1 MAEPTQTDLQFLSSD
16 PEVLGLQRQRALAN
30 LLTGQA
36 FNQPQGQMISGHYVK
51 PSALQQ
57 ALPMINAAI
66 GGLTNANLDTKQTEL
81 AAALR
86 GKQSEVMQAWQ
97 QAKTPQEKFAIGT
110 SQYAPKELQAAT
122 YEMLKPQKLGEGET
136 ISQMNF
142 GTGAY
147 EPMAQGGAKVA
158 PEVRQAMQ
166 LLGINKPLD
175 QLNPQELKAVENK
188 AIEFKKAGASNLS
201 VNMPSAEERKAG
213 FMANILDS
221 NLAQMQKAYQLDPK
235 SVKPNVPSSLVEAI
249 SGPNVLS
256 RNLSSTQRQI
266 VEDSQLDVLDA
277 ALTLR
282 TGAAYTKEQLKGM
295 KDTYFPRAL
304 DPQPVVDA
312 KKARLESLLSG
323 AYIASGRATPKRTS
337 EAYTGATQPTMP
349 TPTAAPV
356 AQIDPKLL
364 QFMTPEQKALFGV
377 KQ

>member
-1 MAEPTQTDLQFLSSD
+1 MADLTEQQLLSQD
-16 PEVLGLQRQRALAN
+16 PEVLGLQRQRQLAN

-36 FNQPQGQMISGHYVK
+36 FNQPQGQMISGHYVA
-51 PSALQQ
+51 PSGLQQ

-86 GKQSEVMQAWQ
+86 GKQAEVMQAWS

-136 ISQMNF
+136 INQMNF
-142 GTGAY
+142 GSGAY
-147 EPMAQGGAKVA
+147 EPMAQGGQKVA

-175 QLNPQELKAVENK
+175 QLSPQELQVVNSKIDQLN
-188 AIEFKKAGASNLS
+188 ASKRSNVS
-201 VNMPSAEERKAG
+201 INMPSAEERKAG

-235 SVKPNVPSSLVEAI
+235 SVKPNVPSSIVEAI
-249 SGPNVLS
+249 SGPNVVS

-304 DPQPVVDA
+304 DPQPVIDA
-312 KKARLESLLSG
+312 KKARLESLLNG

-337 EAYTGATQPTMP
+337 EPYGGPAQATPT
-349 TPTAAPV
+349 TPTAPA

-364 QFMTPEQKALFGV
+364 QFMTPEQQALFGV
-377 KQ
+377 KR

>member
-1 MAEPTQTDLQFLSSD
+1 MAELTEQQLLGID
-16 PEVLGLQRQRALAN
+16 PEVLGLQRQRQLAN

-36 FNQPQGQMISGHYVK
+36 FNQPQGQMISGYYVP
-51 PSALQQ
+51 PSGLQQ

-86 GKQSEVMQAWQ
+86 GKQSNIMQAWQ

-142 GTGAY
+142 GTGAF
-147 EPMAQGGAKVA
+147 EPMAQGGVKAA
-158 PEVRQAMQ
+158 PEIKQAMQ
-166 LLGINKPLD
+166 MLGINKPLD
-175 QLNPQELKAVENK
+175 QLNPQELQMVNGKIDQLN
-188 AIEFKKAGASNLS
+188 ASKRSS
-201 VNMPSAEERKAG
+201 VNINMPSAEERKAG

-221 NLAQMQKAYQLDPK
+221 NLAQMQKAYKLDPN
-235 SVKPNVPSSLVEAI
+235 SVKPNVPSSIVEGI

-256 RNLSSTQRQI
+256 RNLSSAQRQI

-304 DPQPVVDA
+304 DSKEVVDA
-312 KKARLESLLSG
+312 KKARLESLLNG
-323 AYIASGRATPKRTS
+323 AYIASGRATPPRVSEKPNTS
-337 EAYTGATQPTMP
+337 NVQNTTT
-349 TPTAAPV
+349 
-356 AQIDPKLL
+356 QIDPKLL
-364 QFMTPEQKALFGV
+364 QFMTPEQQALFGV
-377 KQ
+377 KK